1 VAGSITWEQLREL
14 ASFRA
19 DRGCAVSLYAGLDP
33 SIVPT
38 PGDLASHTR
47 SLLAR
52 AERQVDEQRATLSHA
67 ERKALAGD
75 LEQIASWF
83 ESEFSRE
90 GVRGVAVFAAGLDD
104 LFRPLLLPWS
114 VDDDARI
121 ARQLY
126 LAPLVRG
133 VGRDDG
139 AVVAYV
145 GRERGDV
152 YRLRGGRLSP
162 IVDETA
168 DVPGRHDQ
176 GGWSQARYERHI
188 ETIVDRHLR
197 EVADALDRCVRGLGR
212 VRVVL
217 VGPEETRAGFE
228 GLLSS
233 EVRAALLGWAAAEAH
248 VDAPR
253 LLDAARPLLEGWRAG
268 REDELLAR
276 WREEAARSG
285 RAATGWEE
293 TLQAASDGRVELLL
307 VQDGADRPAYVCPT
321 CGRAQA
327 QDGSCPLDG
336 TSMQPADTGLDL
348 AVHQT
353 LAHGGTVE
361 VIGEDHRD
369 LEPVGGV
376 AALLRF

>member
-1 VAGSITWEQLREL
+1 M
-14 ASFRA
+14 
-19 DRGCAVSLYAGLDP
+19 
-33 SIVPT
+33 
-38 PGDLASHTR
+38 
-47 SLLAR
+47 
-52 AERQVDEQRATLSHA
+52 
-67 ERKALAGD
+67 
-75 LEQIASWF
+75 
-83 ESEFSRE
+83 
-90 GVRGVAVFAAGLDD
+90 AVFAAALDN
-104 LFRPLLLPWS
+104 LFRPVSLPWP
-114 VDDDARI
+114 VADDARI
-121 ARQLY
+121 APQLY

-133 VGRDDG
+133 VGRGDG

-152 YRLRGGRLSP
+152 YRLRGGQLMP
-162 IVDETA
+162 LVDETA

-197 EVADALDRCVRGLGR
+197 DVAAALDRCVRGLRGA
-212 VRVVL
+212 RVVL
-217 VGPEETRAGFE
+217 VGPEETRSGFE

-233 EVRAALLGWAAAEAH
+233 DVRAALLGWAAAEAH

-253 LLDAARPLLEGWRAG
+253 LLEAARPLLDGWRAG
-268 REDELLAR
+268 REDELLTR

-307 VQDGADRPAYVCPT
+307 VQDGADRSAYVCPA

-336 TSMQPADTGLDL
+336 TTMQPADTGLDL

-353 LAHGGTVE
+353 LTHGGTVE
-361 VIGEDHRD
+361 VISEDHRD